1 MGATPSLM
9 VQSKKPHLS
18 TTTRACGAKRLEW
31 LECRLV
37 EIAECLHISV
47 RLEAEFVHGNV
58 GCHAPGAARAA
69 AAGANGWR
77 AVLNRVEHEVD
88 AGDRLSSAGTGGGRV
103 GGGES

>member
-9 VQSKKPHLS
+9 VQSKETAPI
-18 TTTRACGAKRLEW
+18 TTIRACGAKRLVR
-31 LECRLV
+31 LEYRLV

-77 AVLNRVEHEVD
+77 AVLRVEHEAD
-88 AGDRLSSAGTGGGRV
+88 AGDGLLSAGTGGGRV
-103 GGGES
+103 GGGGS